1 VGLVMLAK
9 CTNPSCSAEFRYLHE
24 GTLFRLVLDSAVRP
38 PEVKATEYFWLCGGC
53 SATLT
58 LRLGEDGTVIA
69 VPLPHSVGGDSE
81 EKAFVAGDRKNGWM
95 LHKTGLLLSGQFG
108 YRVGVRLRDE
118 DRVA

>member
-1 VGLVMLAK
+1 MLAK

-81 EKAFVAGDRKNGWM
+81 EKAFVVADRKNGLM
-95 LHKTGLLLSGQFG
+95 LHKTRFLLSGQFG
-108 YRVGVRLRDE
+108 YRVGARLRDE